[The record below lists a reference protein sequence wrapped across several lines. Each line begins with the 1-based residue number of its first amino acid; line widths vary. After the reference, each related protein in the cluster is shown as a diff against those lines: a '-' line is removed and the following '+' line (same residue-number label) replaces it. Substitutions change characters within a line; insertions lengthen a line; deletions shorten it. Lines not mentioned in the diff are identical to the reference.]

1 MLLAELR
8 AEVLSTALR
17 MVEDGLA
24 HGAQGNI
31 SARDPESGLLAVTPS
46 ALEYSVM
53 TAEDVVVI
61 DVYGRVVEGRWK
73 PTSETPMH
81 TIFYRERPGVSAVVH
96 THSPFAT
103 TFAIAREPIPVV
115 LSEAALCLGGAV
127 PVAPYCRPGTE
138 ELAQTVLDTMGQG
151 VGVLL
156 ANHGLITVGS
166 TLAQAYAATIAAEQM
181 ARCVIWTRSMGC
193 QPVAL
198 PDDEVAAL
206 RELYVRHYR
215 VTSVDVR
222 QEG

>member
-1 MLLAELR
+1 MLLETLR
-8 AEVLSTALR
+8 AEVLATALR

-53 TAEDVVVI
+53 SAEDVVVV
-61 DVYGRVVEGRWK
+61 DVHGRVVEGRWR

-81 TIFYRERPGVSAVVH
+81 TIFYRERPDVGAVVH

-115 LSEAALCLGGAV
+115 LAEAALCLGGVV

-138 ELAQTVLDTMGQG
+138 LLARTVLETMGEG

-156 ANHGLITVGS
+156 ANHGLITVVS
-166 TLAQAYAATIAAEQM
+166 HLAQAYAATIAAEQM
-181 ARCVIWTRSMGC
+181 ARCVIWARSMGC

-206 RELYVRHYR
+206 REIYLHHYR
-215 VTSVDVR
+215 ATSVDVR

>member
-31 SARDPESGLLAVTPS
+31 SARDPDSGLLAVTPS
-46 ALEYSVM
+46 ALEYSAM
-53 TAEDVVVI
+53 SAEDVVVV
-61 DVYGRVVEGRWK
+61 DHDGRVVEGRWK

-81 TIFYRERPGVSAVVH
+81 TIFYRERPEVGAVVH

-103 TFAIAREPIPVV
+103 TFAIAREAIPVV
-115 LSEAALCLGGAV
+115 LAEAALCLGGAV

-138 ELAQTVLDTMGQG
+138 VLARTVLDTMGHG

-156 ANHGLITVGS
+156 ANHGLITVGAN
-166 TLAQAYAATIAAEQM
+166 LAQAYAATIAAEQM
-181 ARCVIWTRSMGC
+181 ARCIIWARSMGC
-193 QPVAL
+193 QPKAL
-198 PDDEVAAL
+198 PDEEVVAL
-206 RELYVRHYR
+206 RDLYLHHYR
-215 VTSVDVR
+215 VTSAVVT
-222 QEG
+222 QGG